1 MKTFINNNTVNKYTF
16 FYTKTM
22 KLKDYTKALIP
33 PALYYIYNGLRI
45 YNFKRFWSRYSNN
58 SSIEKDL
65 KEITDLFI
73 NSESYNF
80 VSNHWNYTNIK
91 NFKQIIKDGGINNY
105 ANTVAKNYYYFGHF
119 EENLIQQTCE
129 KIENDLINFKFNLFK
144 KHEYI
149 NYSES
154 IHYNRLVALLYLNLK
169 KKEFL
174 KN

>member
-1 MKTFINNNTVNKYTF
+1 MKIF
-16 FYTKTM
+16 FLPRWQNRYNRNV
-22 KLKDYTKALIP
+22 KLKDYIKALMP
-33 PALYYIYNGLRI
+33 PALYYIYSGLRI

-73 NSESYNF
+73 NSESYSF
-80 VSNHWNYTNIK
+80 VSNLWSYTIIK
-91 NFKQIIKDGGINNY
+91 NFKQIINQGGINNY
-105 ANTVAKNYYYFGHF
+105 ANTVGKNYYYFSHF
-119 EENLIQQTCE
+119 EENLIQQSCE
-129 KIENDLINFKFNLFK
+129 KIKNDLINFKFNLFK

-154 IHYNRLVALLYLNLK
+154 IHYNTLVVLLYLNLK